1 MNEMIVERAA
11 CAVLGREKRY
21 RGDEDESDMRDARR
35 REDVCGA
42 ELGMR
47 KKRRGG
53 GEFCRRHTASHATVT
68 SDADFVTGLI
78 QSSIEARS
86 VFIVIQHYYL

>member
-1 MNEMIVERAA
+1 MRIKVTWNE
-11 CAVLGREKRY
+11 
-21 RGDEDESDMRDARR
+21 SR
-35 REDVCGA
+35 REVQNVCGA

-47 KKRRGG
+47 KK
-53 GEFCRRHTASHATVT
+53 GEDFVVATRVTATVT
-68 SDADFVTGLI
+68 SDADFATGLI